1 MPADRPPPDIPAKLA
16 SSLLLLGEL
25 HRIDAALRA
34 AHIDF
39 IVLKGL
45 PLALRL
51 TGRIDGRFR
60 PIRDNDILVKHA
72 DLPRAVEVFEQLGYA
87 AVANLTLESQL
98 VVNFELEMERKLPH
112 GGSVVAEIHWAPFP
126 PLLYPVDEDYLWS
139 RTEIVDVSGR
149 SMRVL
154 DRTLTLLQLASHF
167 IQHGGAAPWVLH
179 DLAMAWNAW
188 GAEIGAAELGAA
200 AERTGL
206 EHALAFALAAAS
218 DRQLLT
224 RAAPGVSGRVR
235 ALRKILPTTRLD
247 QVQARRTL
255 ELLLLAPPRRIPRW
269 FWLRLVPPPAN
280 IAARYGQPMS
290 RKVYLLYPLRPVLA
304 LAQLVGSKLRRGSRS
319 STRTSA

>member
-1 MPADRPPPDIPAKLA
+1 MSDDRWREISAKLA

-25 HRIDAALRA
+25 HRIDTALRA
-34 AHIDF
+34 TGIDF

-51 TGRIDGRFR
+51 TGRVDGRSR
-60 PIRDNDILVKHA
+60 PIRDNDILVRRA
-72 DLPRAVEVFEQLGYA
+72 DAQRAVDALEQLGYV
-87 AVANLTLESQL
+87 AVGNLTLESQL
-98 VVNFELEMERKLPH
+98 VVNFELELERQLPH
-112 GGSVVAEIHWAPFP
+112 GGSVVAEVHWAPFP
-126 PLLYPVDEDYLWS
+126 PLLYPFDEQYLWS
-139 RTEIVDVSGR
+139 RTELVDVSGR

-167 IQHGGAAPWVLH
+167 VQHGGAAPWVLH

-188 GAEIGAAELGAA
+188 GAEVGPAELGAA
-200 AERTGL
+200 ADRTGL

-224 RAAPGVSGRVR
+224 RAAPGVSRRVR
-235 ALRKILPTTRLD
+235 ALRELLPTSRLD
-247 QVQARRTL
+247 QVEARRTV

-290 RKVYLLYPLRPVLA
+290 RKVYLLYPLRPVIA
-304 LAQLVGSKLRRGSRS
+304 LAQLVRSKVRRGSRS